1 MSVAFQCFRITFGT
15 CSAMWFCCLGLF
27 FGHFYWNLQCRVVL
41 LSRIFW
47 SLVGLLF
54 SNEIL
59 GFFVVLG
66 LLLLF
71 SGLLL
76 GLLLGLFLLF
86 LGLLSVS

>member
-1 MSVAFQCFRITFGT
+1 M
-15 CSAMWFCCLGLF
+15 
-27 FGHFYWNLQCRVVL
+27 VL

-54 SNEIL
+54 SNEFL

-86 LGLLSVS
+86 LGLLSVLGLLLSFRITFCHGTTCDHRTQNTNPFSLGLK